1 MKDFV
6 QSKVSSRPISI
17 DSMLRIGPTVFDG
30 TFIKSLFTGKD
41 FVSNSWT
48 ESFLIRKTRATPAV
62 DFACIMRQ
70 MRGNDRLTITVRTS
84 GRLNARL
91 RNSSG
96 TVQREV
102 EITNIPTLD
111 HDIAIYSS
119 WDKTTLSF
127 LAWDVTS
134 NTLVG
139 SGSSSSTASL
149 AAWTEADGLYI
160 GNRLDGTLPWNGWMY
175 GGTFMYGTSYNL
187 TQLQSFASKRLL
199 TPGTHFRLL
208 PQFYGQFG
216 TAVIREG
223 LGRIFDLNPTGWFST
238 ETFWGWFL
246 RDYDALAKYEDA
258 QNRLVIPL
266 AATGTGAGVFTLRLY
281 STVTSTA
288 YISGIGRFYT
298 DAAGTLGEATSRT
311 LTANALT
318 TLYVRLASGSAYVLV
333 DNASAIPCFGSNTHG
348 GVHYAFTEATN
359 APKINGLDISYLR
372 YCTAIRINTNLNLSA
387 IKGSVAG
394 ITLLTYLNLIG
405 SQLTC
410 SGSVAE
416 LTALTYLLLVG
427 PLLTCGGSIA
437 GLTLLTYLYLI
448 GNLLTCSGSVAEL
461 TLLTNLTLSGP
472 LLACSGSVKPL
483 LKKLTTWYQ
492 FGAGITVYYE
502 TPDYFPPTID
512 RYSLAVS
519 SITNSMADQIF
530 IDLAA
535 SPVVASG
542 TYKLL
547 AVLSPGGAVSDAS
560 LAARTTLATA
570 ERGPFTIT
578 VHS

>member
-6 QSKVSSRPISI
+6 QSKVTNRPISI
-17 DSMLRIGPTVFDG
+17 DSMLRIGSTVFDG
-30 TFIKSLFTGKD
+30 NFIKSLFTGMD

-111 HDIAIYSS
+111 HDIAVYSS

-139 SGSSSSTASL
+139 SGSSSATASL
-149 AAWTEADGLYI
+149 AAWTEADGLYM

-199 TPGTHFRLL
+199 TPGTHFRML

-266 AATGTGAGVFTLRLY
+266 AATGTGAGVFTLCLY

-348 GVHYAFTEATN
+348 GQHYAFTEATN

>member
-6 QSKVSSRPISI
+6 QSKVTNRPISI
-17 DSMLRIGPTVFDG
+17 DSMLRIGPTVLDG
-30 TFIKSLFTGKD
+30 NFIKSLFTGKD
-41 FVSNSWT
+41 FASNSWT

-70 MRGNDRLTITVRTS
+70 MRGNDRLTVTVRTS

-102 EITNIPTLD
+102 EITNVPTLD
-111 HDIAIYSS
+111 HDIAVYSS

-139 SGSSSSTASL
+139 SGSSSATASL
-149 AAWTEADGLYI
+149 VAWTEADGLYI
-160 GNRLDGTLPWNGWMY
+160 GNRLDGTLPWTGWMY
-175 GGTFMYGTSYNL
+175 GGAFMVGTSYNL

-199 TPGTHFRLL
+199 TPGTHFRMI

-216 TAVIREG
+216 TTVIREG
-223 LGRIFDLNPTGWFST
+223 LVRIFDLNPTGWFST

-266 AATGTGAGVFTLRLY
+266 AATGTGDGVFTLRLY
-281 STVTSTA
+281 STVESTA

-333 DNASAIPCFGSNTHG
+333 DNASSIPCFGSDTHG
-348 GVHYAFTEATN
+348 GFHSAFTEATN
-359 APKINGLDISYLR
+359 APRVNGLDVAYLK
-372 YCTAIRINTNLNLSA
+372 YCTAMRISTNFNLSV
-387 IKGSVAG
+387 IKGSV
-394 ITLLTYLNLIG
+394 
-405 SQLTC
+405 
-410 SGSVAE
+410 
-416 LTALTYLLLVG
+416 
-427 PLLTCGGSIA
+427 A
-437 GLTLLTYLYLI
+437 GLTLLTYLNLSGPLLTCSGSVARLTMLTI
-448 GNLLTCSGSVAEL
+448 LLLNGNLLTCSGSVAGL
-461 TLLTNLTLSGP
+461 TKLTYLNLSGP
-472 LLACSGSVKPL
+472 LLTCSGSVKEL
-483 LKKLTTWYQ
+483 LKKLTSLYMLGSGLT
-492 FGAGITVYYE
+492 IYYE

-512 RYSLAVS
+512 RYYLAVS

-542 TYKLL
+542 ANRLL
-547 AVLSPGGAVSDAS
+547 AVPYPGGAVSDAS

>member
-1 MKDFV
+1 MKTSLV
-6 QSKVSSRPISI
+6 QSKVTNRPISI
-17 DSMLRIGPTVFDG
+17 DSMLRIGPTVLDG
-30 TFIKSLFTGKD
+30 NFIKSLFTGMD

-48 ESFLIRKTRATPAV
+48 ESFLIRKTRVTPAV
-62 DFACIMRQ
+62 DFACIMRR
-70 MRGNDRLTITVRTS
+70 MRGNDRLTVTVRTS

-91 RNSSG
+91 RNASG

-111 HDIAIYSS
+111 HDIAIYAS

-139 SGSSSSTASL
+139 SGSSSATASL

-160 GNRLDGTLPWNGWMY
+160 GNRLDGTLPWTGWMY
-175 GGTFMYGTSYNL
+175 GGAFMYGTAYNL

-199 TPGTHFRLL
+199 TSGTHFRMI

-216 TAVIREG
+216 TSVIREG

-298 DAAGTLGEATSRT
+298 DSAGTLGEATSRK
-311 LTANALT
+311 LTANSLT

-333 DNASAIPCFGSNTHG
+333 DNASSIPCFGSPTVG
-348 GVHYAFTEATN
+348 GAHYAFDEATN

-372 YCTAIRINTNLNLSA
+372 YCTAIQISTNLSV
-387 IKGSVAG
+387 IK
-394 ITLLTYLNLIG
+394 
-405 SQLTC
+405 
-410 SGSVAE
+410 
-416 LTALTYLLLVG
+416 
-427 PLLTCGGSIA
+427 GSIA
-437 GLTLLTYLYLI
+437 GLTALSHLI
-448 GNLLTCSGSVAEL
+448 LRGNLSTCSGSVKE
-461 TLLTNLTLSGP
+461 
-472 LLACSGSVKPL
+472 L
-483 LKKLTTWYQ
+483 LKKLTTLYIS
-492 FGAGITVYYE
+492 GVGLTIYYE

-512 RYSLAVS
+512 RYYLAVS

-542 TYKLL
+542 AYKLL
-547 AVLSPGGAVSDAS
+547 AVPYPGGAVSDAS

>member
-1 MKDFV
+1 MTYDLNISNK
-6 QSKVSSRPISI
+6 PIPAYTL
-17 DSMLRIGPTVFDG
+17 LRYGPTVFDG
-30 TFIKSLFTGKD
+30 NFIKSLFTGKD

-48 ESFLIRKTRATPAV
+48 ESFLIRKTRSTPAV

-70 MRGNDRLTITVRTS
+70 MRGNDRLTVTVRTS
-84 GRLNARL
+84 GRHNARL
-91 RNSSG
+91 RNASG

-111 HDIAIYSS
+111 HDIAIYAS

-139 SGSSSSTASL
+139 SGSSSATASL

-160 GNRLDGTLPWNGWMY
+160 GNRLDGTLPWTGWMY
-175 GGTFMYGTSYNL
+175 GGAFMVGTAYNL

-199 TPGTHFRLL
+199 TPGTHFRML

-216 TAVIREG
+216 TTVIRDG

-246 RDYDALAKYEDA
+246 RDYDSLAKYEDA

-266 AATGTGAGVFTLRLY
+266 AATGNGAGVFTLRLY

-298 DAAGTLGEATSRT
+298 DSAGTLGESTSMA
-311 LTANALT
+311 LTANSLT

-333 DNASAIPCFGSNTHG
+333 DNASSIPCFGSNIHG
-348 GVHYAFTEATN
+348 GFHYAFTEATN
-359 APKINGLDISYLR
+359 APRVDGLDISYLK
-372 YCTAIRINTNLNLSA
+372 YATAIRIYSNLNLSA
-387 IKGSVAG
+387 IKGSVSG
-394 ITLLTYLNLIG
+394 LTQSIHLFLLG

-410 SGSVAE
+410 SGS
-416 LTALTYLLLVG
+416 
-427 PLLTCGGSIA
+427 IA
-437 GLTLLTYLYLI
+437 GLTALAYLYLN
-448 GNLLTCSGSVAEL
+448 GDLLTCSGSVKE
-461 TLLTNLTLSGP
+461 
-472 LLACSGSVKPL
+472 L
-483 LKKLTTWYQ
+483 LKKLVTLYLSGT
-492 FGAGITVYYE
+492 GLTVYYE
-502 TPDYFPPTID
+502 TPDYFQPTID
-512 RYSLAVS
+512 RYYLAS
-519 SITNSMADQIF
+519 AMITAAMADQMF

-542 TYKLL
+542 ASKLL
-547 AVLSPGGAVSDAS
+547 AVPSPSGAVSDAS

-570 ERGPFTIT
+570 ERGPFIIT